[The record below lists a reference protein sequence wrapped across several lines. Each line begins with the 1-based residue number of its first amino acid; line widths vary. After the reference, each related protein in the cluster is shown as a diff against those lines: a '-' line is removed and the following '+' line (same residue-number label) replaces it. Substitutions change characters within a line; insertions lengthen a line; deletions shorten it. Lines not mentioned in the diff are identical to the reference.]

1 MAWLW
6 AVGAVIASVM
16 RRGAGALAGPRL
28 PVGRKHGLLALS
40 SALAALAVTGATS
53 SFALPAPDASS
64 KAPVSGPA
72 PSTGVP
78 AGTKP
83 AGERLVKTGKD
94 VVTGSTTTANP
105 GDAIQWTVSYTNPDG
120 SPTSTSITDVIQ
132 GGPGSTPQ
140 TQTFVPGSLKVP
152 PGFTAQWST
161 DGGSSFGTEDA
172 GRATNAVRAVNP
184 QAPSPAT
191 AQAAVLP
198 PPFNPVTQQTGG
210 DGWVPILHTATVNG
224 VETPQIWNIYHEA
237 HSADGAAVVCTE
249 VRTSK
254 GCTSPTGE
262 ARTWPQAMNSSVAE
276 ALKGDLRTN
285 FSPTYVQSG
294 SKLYYPAY
302 LGRSP
307 SPIGVGCLDLQ
318 AQQSCGFTALTTA
331 NAVIGV
337 VQAPNGKIYAASGTG
352 AVLCFD
358 PGAGAACGTFDIGL
372 PTVMRGGLTVVD
384 DRVFVTAGG
393 AVGCF
398 DSARGAVCEGW
409 TSPRSGPAALGIYPH
424 HDADGKKTGVC
435 VTDSSSVDVACW
447 DIQGSA
453 IADPPGLQTLLSMN
467 GRALAAAPLTF
478 QAPNGHTQSL
488 FPSWA
493 QGGTAYCYDWTT
505 RSPCAG
511 FGNIGPGAANF
522 PSIGNGNN
530 MLYGF
535 AYDEQCSYALGHM
548 GYLFSI
554 DPVTGSTPCLRVAAK
569 MKVDPSQSYCDGQ
582 DGHVKSYSKVSLGGI
597 DPKTVRFADSS
608 VAVKDSSGKTL
619 GTFPFDPAS
628 RTADISSIPTT
639 VGPIT
644 VTTRVALETTSS
656 FTETNQPQ
664 VIVSWDG
671 DAPQMCFRTEPV
683 SDCAVTSVHNQATL
697 VTGSL
702 APVASNRV
710 SFHVAPSEG
719 CLPKAEVVKEVC
731 TSTDKAACGKD
742 GAGPWASSTTVPW
755 GGTAYWRIT
764 VTNTGPVAI
773 TGATLNDQQEASCV
787 KAAGAFDLAV
797 GKSTHFFCSTSKITK
812 DTTNTVTA
820 SFVPADSLPGTKPIT
835 TAPSSATAKSTP
847 NPSPS
852 PTGDP
857 GSTGGGGNHQPDND
871 PPGNNGALARTGTTI
886 GLCLLVAA
894 ALLGGGLLVRTAA
907 RRSRS
912 TG

>member
-1 MAWLW
+1 MT
-6 AVGAVIASVM
+6 
-16 RRGAGALAGPRL
+16 
-28 PVGRKHGLLALS
+28 
-40 SALAALAVTGATS
+40 VTGATT
-53 SFALPAPDASS
+53 SFAVPAPDVPS
-64 KAPVSGPA
+64 KATVSGPA
-72 PSTGVP
+72 DSAGVP

-94 VVTGSTTTANP
+94 VVTGSTTTANR
-105 GDAIQWTVSYTNPDG
+105 GDAIQWTVSYTNPGG
-120 SPTSTSITDVIQ
+120 SPADTSITDVIQ

-140 TQTFVPGSLKVP
+140 AQTFVPGSLKVP

-172 GRATNAVRAVNP
+172 GKATNAVRAVNP

-198 PPFNPVTQQTGG
+198 PPFSPVTQQTGG
-210 DGWVPILHTATVNG
+210 DGWIPILHTATVNG
-224 VETPQIWNIYHEA
+224 VETPQIWNVYHEA
-237 HSADGAAVVCTE
+237 HSADGATVVCTE

-262 ARTWPQAMNSSVAE
+262 ARTWPQAMNSSVAG
-276 ALKGDLRTN
+276 ALKGDLATN
-285 FSPTYVQSG
+285 FSPTYVQIG
-294 SKLYYPAY
+294 SKLYYPAS
-302 LGRSP
+302 LGRGP
-307 SPIGVGCLDLQ
+307 SPVGVGCLDLQ
-318 AQQSCGFTALTTA
+318 AQQSCGFTALATA
-331 NAVIGV
+331 NAVSGV
-337 VQAPNGKIYAASGTG
+337 VQAPNGKIYAVSGTG

-358 PGAGAACGTFDIGL
+358 PDAGAACGTFDIGL
-372 PTVMRGGLTVVD
+372 SAATRGGMTVVD
-384 DRVFVTAGG
+384 DRVFVTANG

-398 DSARGAVCEGW
+398 DPARGAACAGW
-409 TSPRSGPAALGIYPH
+409 TSPKSGPSSLGIYPR
-424 HDADGKKTGVC
+424 HDTDGKKTGVC
-435 VTDSSSVDVACW
+435 VTATSPDVPCW
-447 DIQGSA
+447 NTEGNA
-453 IADPPGLQTLLSMN
+453 IASPPGLQALLTMN
-467 GRALAAAPLTF
+467 SSGINAAPMTF
-478 QAPNGHTQSL
+478 EAPGGHTRSL

-493 QGGTAYCYDWTT
+493 KGGAAYCYDWTT
-505 RSPCAG
+505 QSPCAG
-511 FGNIGPGAANF
+511 FGNIGTGAANF
-522 PSIGNGNN
+522 PSIGNGNT

-535 AYDEQCSYALGHM
+535 AYDEQCSYALGHA

-569 MKVDPSQSYCDGQ
+569 TKVDPSQYYCDEQ
-582 DGHVKSYSKVSLGGI
+582 NGHVKSYSTVSLGGI

-608 VAVKDSSGKTL
+608 VVVKDSSGKTL

-644 VTTRVALETTSS
+644 VSTRVALESTSS
-656 FTETNQPQ
+656 FTPTNQPQ

-710 SFHVAPSEG
+710 SFHVAPGEK
-719 CLPKAEVVKEVC
+719 CLPKAKVVKEIC

-742 GAGPWASSTTVPW
+742 GAGPWTSSTTVPW

-773 TGATLNDQQEASCV
+773 TGATLDDQREASCV
-787 KAAGAFDLAV
+787 KAAGTFDLAV
-797 GKSTHFFCSTSKITK
+797 GKSTHFFCSTSNITK

-820 SFVPADSLPGTKPIT
+820 SFVPADSPPGTKPIT
-835 TAPSSATAKSTP
+835 TAPSSATAKS
-847 NPSPS
+847 SPRPG
-852 PTGDP
+852 PTGDA
-857 GSTGGGGNHQPDND
+857 GSTGGGGNHQPDSD
-871 PPGNNGALARTGTTI
+871 PPGNNGSLARTGTTI

-894 ALLGGGLLVRTAA
+894 ALLGGGLLARTAA